1 MEFRTFYSWQSAN
14 TKKDQN
20 RFLFRCSLAKQVNIL
35 KRWQYTDAEKGWVS
49 FASFRWMKD
58 DKQIGAVGFSPTSDR
73 NSNAL
78 WGSEISTARFDS
90 SLKVGY
96 VFPEA
101 PYQSFGFQSAYS
113 NHKQEAYYGFRHYEI
128 DHESFYA
135 NLLFNSIIGNTKNKF
150 KAGIKFFI

>member
-1 MEFRTFYSWQSAN
+1 
-14 TKKDQN
+14 
-20 RFLFRCSLAKQVNIL
+20 
-35 KRWQYTDAEKGWVS
+35 
-49 FASFRWMKD
+49 MKD

-73 NSNAL
+73 NSTAL

-113 NHKQEAYYGFRHYEI
+113 NHKQEAYYGFRQYDI
-128 DHESFYA
+128 NHESFYA

-150 KAGIKFFI
+150 KAGINFSYDQYIEAVDTFNFNRADNSAGAFFEYSYDNLKTLVW